1 MTAARQVVCAG
12 APHRAWALLRLA
24 SPQLPIGGYSY
35 SQGLELAVERGL
47 VHDAESARRWLEDQL
62 LLNLARFE
70 APLLLAHCEAAAAGN
85 WPALRELAERHRA
98 SRESREL
105 RLECRQMGYSLQQ
118 LLEGLPEL
126 DEPSRALLA
135 RIDEPGLALGWA
147 LAARVWRIA
156 PQDALA
162 AWLWGWLE
170 NQLAVLMKTL
180 PLGQQA
186 AQRLTSEL
194 LPVLSRAQAEA
205 CAMEPD
211 GWGSAAF
218 GLALASMAHER
229 QYSRLFR
236 S

>member
-1 MTAARQVVCAG
+1 MNK
-12 APHRAWALLRLA
+12 AWALLRLA

-35 SQGLELAVERGL
+35 SQGLEMAVDSGL
-47 VHDAESARRWLEDQL
+47 VYAPESARRWIADQL

-70 APLLLAHCEAAAAGN
+70 APLLLAHCRAAAEGD
-85 WPALRELAERHRA
+85 WPALAELAARHRA
-98 SRESREL
+98 SRETREAT
-105 RLECRQMGYSLQQ
+105 LESRQMGYSLRQ

-126 DEPSRALLA
+126 DQESRDFLA
-135 RIDEPGLALGWA
+135 DQPELGLAPAWA
-147 LAARVWRIA
+147 LAARAWAIA
-156 PQDALA
+156 PDDALA

-186 AQRLTSEL
+186 AQRLTSAL
-194 LPVLSRAQAEA
+194 LPLLEQAQREA
-205 CAMEPD
+205 RDRPTEH
-211 GWGSAAF
+211 WGSAAF
-218 GLALASMAHER
+218 GLALTSMAHER

>member
-1 MTAARQVVCAG
+1 MN
-12 APHRAWALLRLA
+12 PAWQLLRLA

-35 SQGLELAVERGL
+35 SQRLELAIDLGL
-47 VHDAESARRWLEDQL
+47 VHDAGTARRWLEDQL

-70 APLLLAHCEAAAAGN
+70 APLLLAHCQAAADEDWARL
-85 WPALRELAERHRA
+85 ASLAAEHLASRETRELAQ
-98 SRESREL
+98 ES
-105 RLECRQMGYSLQQ
+105 RQMGYSLKQ
-118 LLEGLPEL
+118 LLDGLPEL
-126 DEPSRALLA
+126 DASARDFLAALP
-135 RIDEPGLALGWA
+135 EPGLAPAWA
-147 LAARVWRIA
+147 LAARAWQITPA
-156 PQDALA
+156 DALA

-170 NQLAVLMKTL
+170 NQLAVLMKSL

-194 LPVLSRAQAEA
+194 LPTLQQAQQLASQHPTEH
-205 CAMEPD
+205 
-211 GWGSAAF
+211 WGSAAF

>member
-1 MTAARQVVCAG
+1 MN
-12 APHRAWALLRLA
+12 PAWALLRLA

-35 SQGLELAVERGL
+35 SQGLEMAVENGR
-47 VHDAESARRWLEDQL
+47 VHDPDSARRWISDQL

-70 APLLLAHCEAAAAGN
+70 APLLLAHCVAATEEN
-85 WPALRELAERHRA
+85 WGDLQQHAEQHRA
-98 SRESREL
+98 SRETREL
-105 RLECRQMGYSLQQ
+105 HQESRQMGYSLQQ
-118 LLEGLPEL
+118 LLNGLPEL
-126 DEPSRALLA
+126 DAPARDFLEQTPEPH
-135 RIDEPGLALGWA
+135 LALGWA
-147 LAARVWRIA
+147 LAARAWHIS

-162 AWLWGWLE
+162 AWLWSWLE

-194 LPVLSRAQAEA
+194 LPLLQQAQQNASQIHPEH
-205 CAMEPD
+205 C
-211 GWGSAAF
+211 GSAAF
-218 GLALASMAHER
+218 GLSLACMAHER

>member
-1 MTAARQVVCAG
+1 MN
-12 APHRAWALLRLA
+12 PAWALLRLA

-35 SQGLELAVERGL
+35 SQGLEMAVDNGR
-47 VHDAESARRWLEDQL
+47 VNNPDSARRWISDQL

-70 APLLLAHCEAAAAGN
+70 APLLLAHCRAAAEEN
-85 WPALRELAERHRA
+85 WADLQLLCENLRA
-98 SRESREL
+98 SRETREL
-105 RLECRQMGYSLQQ
+105 HLESRQMGYSLQQ
-118 LLEGLPEL
+118 LLNGLPEL
-126 DEPSRALLA
+126 DASARDFLAQITEPH
-135 RIDEPGLALGWA
+135 LALCWA
-147 LAARVWRIA
+147 LAARAWGIS

-162 AWLWGWLE
+162 AWLWSWLE

-194 LPVLSRAQAEA
+194 LPLLQQAQHDASQINPEHI
-205 CAMEPD
+205 
-211 GWGSAAF
+211 GSAAF
-218 GLALASMAHER
+218 GLSLACMAHER

>member
-1 MTAARQVVCAG
+1 VNS
-12 APHRAWALLRLA
+12 AWALLRLA

-35 SQGLELAVERGL
+35 SQGLEMAVEKSI
-47 VHDAESARRWLEDQL
+47 VVDPPTASRWISDQL

-70 APLLLAHCEAAAAGN
+70 APLLLAHCNAAAEEN
-85 WPALRELAERHRA
+85 WCQLLQLSDEHRA
-98 SRESREL
+98 SRETREL
-105 RLECRQMGYSLQQ
+105 HQESRQMGYSLQQ
-118 LLEGLPEL
+118 LLNGLPEL
-126 DEPSRALLA
+126 DRPARAFLAQVEEPH
-135 RIDEPGLALGWA
+135 LALGWA
-147 LAARVWRIA
+147 LAARAWQIS

-162 AWLWGWLE
+162 AWLWSWLE

-194 LPVLSRAQAEA
+194 LPLLQQAQQHATSLD
-205 CAMEPD
+205 PQQI
-211 GWGSAAF
+211 GSAPF

>member
-1 MTAARQVVCAG
+1 MNK
-12 APHRAWALLRLA
+12 AWQLLRIA

-35 SQGLELAVERGL
+35 SQGLEMAVEQAV
-47 VHDAESARRWLEDQL
+47 VHDEDSAQRWIADQL

-70 APLLLAHCEAAAAGN
+70 APLLLAHCQAAHAED
-85 WPALRELAERHRA
+85 WLQLRALAEQHRA
-98 SRESREL
+98 SRETREL
-105 RLECRQMGYSLQQ
+105 RLESRQMGYSLQQ
-118 LLEGLPEL
+118 LLSGLPEL
-126 DEPSRALLA
+126 DQPAQQLFSEL
-135 RIDEPGLALGWA
+135 DEPGLAVGWA
-147 LAARVWRIA
+147 LAARAWQIA

-186 AQRLTSEL
+186 AQRLTSQL
-194 LPVLSRAQAEA
+194 LPLLDHAQHQASEL
-205 CAMEPD
+205 EPEH
-211 GWGSAAF
+211 WGSAAF
-218 GLALASMAHER
+218 GLALTSMAHER

>member
-1 MTAARQVVCAG
+1 MNA
-12 APHRAWALLRLA
+12 AWALLRLA

-35 SQGLELAVERGL
+35 SQGLEMAVDNGR
-47 VHDAESARRWLEDQL
+47 VKDAGDARRWISDQL

-70 APLLLAHCEAAAAGN
+70 APLLLAHCVAAADEN
-85 WPALRELAERHRA
+85 WDELLQRCEEHRA
-98 SRESREL
+98 SRETREL
-105 RLECRQMGYSLQQ
+105 HQESRQMGYSLQQ
-118 LLEGLPEL
+118 LLNGLPEL
-126 DEPSRALLA
+126 DAAARDFLEQRPEPH
-135 RIDEPGLALGWA
+135 LALGWA
-147 LAARVWRIA
+147 LAARAWRIT

-162 AWLWGWLE
+162 AWLWSWLE

-194 LPVLSRAQAEA
+194 LPLLQEAQHNASRINPEHL
-205 CAMEPD
+205 
-211 GWGSAAF
+211 GSAAF
-218 GLALASMAHER
+218 GLNLACMAHER

>member
-1 MTAARQVVCAG
+1 MN
-12 APHRAWALLRLA
+12 PAWALLRLA

-35 SQGLELAVERGL
+35 SQGLEMAVENGR
-47 VHDAESARRWLEDQL
+47 VHDPASARRWISDQL

-70 APLLLAHCEAAAAGN
+70 APLLLAHCMAAAEDN
-85 WPALRELAERHRA
+85 WSELLRRCEEHRA
-98 SRESREL
+98 SRETREL
-105 RLECRQMGYSLQQ
+105 HQESRQMGYSLQQ
-118 LLEGLPEL
+118 LLNGLPEL
-126 DEPSRALLA
+126 DAPARTFLEQRAEPH
-135 RIDEPGLALGWA
+135 LALGWA
-147 LAARVWRIA
+147 LAARAWQIS

-162 AWLWGWLE
+162 AWLWSWLE

-194 LPVLSRAQAEA
+194 LPLLQQAQQDATRINPEHY
-205 CAMEPD
+205 
-211 GWGSAAF
+211 GSAAF
-218 GLALASMAHER
+218 GLSLACMAHER

>member
-1 MTAARQVVCAG
+1 MN
-12 APHRAWALLRLA
+12 PAWALLRLA

-35 SQGLELAVERGL
+35 SQGLEMAVDNGR
-47 VHDAESARRWLEDQL
+47 VNNPDSARRWISDQL

-70 APLLLAHCEAAAAGN
+70 APLLLAHCQAAAEEN
-85 WPALRELAERHRA
+85 WPKLLHLCETHRA
-98 SRESREL
+98 SRETREL
-105 RLECRQMGYSLQQ
+105 HLESRQMGYSLQQ
-118 LLEGLPEL
+118 LLNGLPEL
-126 DEPSRALLA
+126 DAPARSFLEQCAEPH
-135 RIDEPGLALGWA
+135 LALGWA
-147 LAARVWRIA
+147 LAARAWQIS

-162 AWLWGWLE
+162 AWLWSWLE

-194 LPVLSRAQAEA
+194 LPLLQQAQQDATRINPEHI
-205 CAMEPD
+205 
-211 GWGSAAF
+211 GSAAF
-218 GLALASMAHER
+218 GLSLACMAHER

>member
-1 MTAARQVVCAG
+1 MNK
-12 APHRAWALLRLA
+12 AWALLRLA

-35 SQGLELAVERGL
+35 SQGLEMAVERL
-47 VHDAESARRWLEDQL
+47 IVTDPPSAARWIGDQL

-70 APLLLAHCEAAAAGN
+70 APLLLGHCTAAADDDWAT
-85 WPALRELAERHRA
+85 LQQLSEQHRA
-98 SRESREL
+98 SRETREL
-105 RLECRQMGYSLQQ
+105 HLESRQMGYSLQQ
-118 LLEGLPEL
+118 LLNGLPEL
-126 DEPSRALLA
+126 DQPARDFLQQIGEPH
-135 RIDEPGLALGWA
+135 LALGWA
-147 LAARVWRIA
+147 LAARAWQIA
-156 PQDALA
+156 PPDALA
-162 AWLWGWLE
+162 AWLWSWLE

-194 LPVLSRAQAEA
+194 TPLLQSAQQQATA
-205 CAMEPD
+205 LDPAHI
-211 GWGSAAF
+211 GSAPF

>member
-1 MTAARQVVCAG
+1 MNK
-12 APHRAWALLRLA
+12 AWALLRLA

-35 SQGLELAVERGL
+35 SQGLEMAVERGL
-47 VHDAESARRWLEDQL
+47 VHDQDSARCWITDQL
-62 LLNLARFE
+62 LLNLTRFE
-70 APLLLAHCEAAAAGN
+70 APLLLAHCQAAAEGDWA
-85 WPALRELAERHRA
+85 ALGELAEQHHASRETRELAL
-98 SRESREL
+98 ES
-105 RLECRQMGYSLQQ
+105 RQMGYSLKQ
-118 LLEGLPEL
+118 LLQGLPEL
-126 DEPSRALLA
+126 DEATRCFLDTQADL
-135 RIDEPGLALGWA
+135 GLAPAWA
-147 LAARVWRIA
+147 LAARTWQIS

-194 LPVLSRAQAEA
+194 MPLLEQAQHEA
-205 CAMEPD
+205 SQKQPEH
-211 GWGSAAF
+211 WGSAAF

>member
-1 MTAARQVVCAG
+1 MN
-12 APHRAWALLRLA
+12 PAWALLRLA

-35 SQGLELAVERGL
+35 SQGLEMAVEQGL
-47 VHDAESARRWLEDQL
+47 VHDPDSAERWLADQL

-70 APLLLAHCEAAAAGN
+70 APLLLAHCNAAAAQD
-85 WPALRELAERHRA
+85 WAQLSELAARHRA
-98 SRESREL
+98 SRETREL
-105 RLECRQMGYSLQQ
+105 ALESRQMGYSLKQ
-118 LLEGLPEL
+118 LLDGLPEL
-126 DEPSRALLA
+126 DQAARAFLA
-135 RIDEPGLALGWA
+135 EQGEIGLATAWA
-147 LAARVWRIA
+147 LAARAWQIA
-156 PQDALA
+156 AQDALA

-186 AQRLTSEL
+186 AQRLTSQL
-194 LPVLSRAQAEA
+194 LPTLEQAQRQASA
-205 CAMEPD
+205 LEPAH
-211 GWGSAAF
+211 WGSAAF

>member
-1 MTAARQVVCAG
+1 MN
-12 APHRAWALLRLA
+12 PAWALLRLA

-35 SQGLELAVERGL
+35 SQGLEMAVDNGQ
-47 VHDAESARRWLEDQL
+47 VDTTDAARRWISDQL

-70 APLLLAHCEAAAAGN
+70 APLLLAHCTAAAADD
-85 WPALRELAERHRA
+85 WEALQHHSGQHRA
-98 SRESREL
+98 SRETREL
-105 RLECRQMGYSLQQ
+105 YQESRQMGYSLQQ
-118 LLEGLPEL
+118 LLNGLPEL
-126 DEPSRALLA
+126 DDAARHFLDAHSEPH
-135 RIDEPGLALGWA
+135 LALCWA
-147 LAARVWRIA
+147 LAARAWHIA

-162 AWLWGWLE
+162 AWLWSWLE

-194 LPVLSRAQAEA
+194 LPLLQQAQHTASSI
-205 CAMEPD
+205 D
-211 GWGSAAF
+211 LDHHGSAAF
-218 GLALASMAHER
+218 GLSLACMAHER

>member
-1 MTAARQVVCAG
+1 MNS
-12 APHRAWALLRLA
+12 AWALLRLA

-35 SQGLELAVERGL
+35 SQGLEMAVEQSI
-47 VHDAESARRWLEDQL
+47 VTDPASAGRWIGDQL

-70 APLLLAHCEAAAAGN
+70 APLLLAHCIAATEDN
-85 WPALRELAERHRA
+85 WSTLLQLSQEHRA
-98 SRESREL
+98 SRETREL
-105 RLECRQMGYSLQQ
+105 HLESRQMGYSLRQ
-118 LLEGLPEL
+118 LLIGLPEMDEPARRFLEQL
-126 DEPSRALLA
+126 DEPH
-135 RIDEPGLALGWA
+135 LALCWA
-147 LAARVWRIA
+147 LAARAWHIT

-162 AWLWGWLE
+162 AWLWSWLE

-194 LPVLSRAQAEA
+194 LPLLQRAQQHATTQD
-205 CAMEPD
+205 PRHI
-211 GWGSAAF
+211 GSAPF